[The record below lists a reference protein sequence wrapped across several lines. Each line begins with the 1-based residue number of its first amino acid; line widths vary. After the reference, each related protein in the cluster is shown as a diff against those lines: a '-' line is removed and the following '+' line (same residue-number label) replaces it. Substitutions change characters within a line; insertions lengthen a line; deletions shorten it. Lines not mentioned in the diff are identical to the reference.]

1 MAADGVMEW
10 RIHGWLNDDFITRLG
25 ESQHSH
31 VEAAYHTWYKRHP
44 VFMHIPMMAS
54 KNPFPNGLKISL
66 ILEMIAVDRMLSPL
80 NDGFAHEVRG
90 LKVHVGHP
98 HGQHIGIA
106 EDLLAQVIFN
116 AVGISAINGFVEIVF
131 HCLIV
136 VFDFETSR
144 LQDERSQGS
153 TRSPVVL

>member
-1 MAADGVMEW
+1 MAADGMMER
-10 RIHGWLNDDFITRLG
+10 RIYRRLNDDFITRLG
-25 ESQHSH
+25 EGQHCH
-31 VEAAYHTWYKRHP
+31 IETTNNTWHERHP
-44 VFMHIPMMAS
+44 ILMHIPMMMP

-66 ILEMIAVDRMLSPL
+66 IFEMITVDRMLSPL
-80 NDGFAHEVRG
+80 DDSFAHEVGG

-98 HGQHIGIA
+98 HGQHIRIA

-144 LQDERSQGS
+144 LQEERSQGA
-153 TRSPVVL
+153 TRNPVVL